1 MPRITKK
8 MKMEELQNSQ
18 KKINQLVMLCLGYNV
33 NSTNNIVDENNTRVV
48 FGKDNE
54 KKFLKWGDGPF
65 KRYKELE
72 FNPVDNYRLTVQLF
86 NKCMID
92 DIEENNRVDNTEYDI
107 PSMSANIKYIKTV
120 CLRDGDMLPDGMQ
133 EKFIEIDT
141 DSGRIESERYVCP
154 TLAYIE
160 IMFAQAGILE
170 ANELLLKRLDDLK
183 HELEMEQ

>member
-1 MPRITKK
+1 MPRITRK

-33 NSTNNIVDENNTRVV
+33 NKTNNIIDENGTRVV
-48 FGKDNE
+48 FGKENE

-86 NKCMID
+86 NKCIMD
-92 DIEENNRVDNTEYDI
+92 DIEENADVGVEYDI
-107 PSMSANIKYIKTV
+107 PSMSANIKYVRTV

-133 EKFIEIDT
+133 EKFIELDT